1 MQYLKYVFPRER
13 CCSNSYN
20 EFHLDILGGMNEWM
34 DELFTRK
41 VMHQYIIITDRANF
55 HKYIHLH
62 IIYNSSE
69 IL

>member
-1 MQYLKYVFPRER
+1 M
-13 CCSNSYN
+13 S
-20 EFHLDILGGMNEWM
+20 GWM
-34 DELFTRK
+34 SCLQGKSCIYHT
-41 VMHQYIIITDRANF
+41 ITDRANF